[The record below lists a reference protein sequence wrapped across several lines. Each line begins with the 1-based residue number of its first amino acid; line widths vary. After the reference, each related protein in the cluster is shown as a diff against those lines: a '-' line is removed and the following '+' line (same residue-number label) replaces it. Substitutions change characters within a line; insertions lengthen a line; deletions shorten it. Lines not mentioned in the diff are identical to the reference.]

1 MHGSISMDLAFMIF
15 TVSQEKL
22 IVYVKQTPDVSW
34 KTIILVMFLLRL
46 IFEFLRDFQYF
57 QSKKKLKD
65 MRDKNIYQTRF
76 EKHLQES
83 SENCQ
88 RLPYHCQNNG

>member
-1 MHGSISMDLAFMIF
+1 MDLAFMIF

-57 QSKKKLKD
+57 QSKKKTK
-65 MRDKNIYQTRF
+65 RYAR
-76 EKHLQES
+76 
-83 SENCQ
+83 
-88 RLPYHCQNNG
+88 